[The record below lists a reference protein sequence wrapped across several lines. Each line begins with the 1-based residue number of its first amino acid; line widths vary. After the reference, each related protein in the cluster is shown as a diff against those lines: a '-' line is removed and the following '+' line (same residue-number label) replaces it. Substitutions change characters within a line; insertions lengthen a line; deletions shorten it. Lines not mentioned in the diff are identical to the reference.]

1 MPAVPRLALGLVTLC
16 LACTSLPSW
25 AGQVEVNWV
34 EPDQYADAGRS
45 VVDRERTMSALGD
58 HLKRWARRLPGD
70 QVLKIEVL
78 DVNLAGEIEPFR
90 GRDLRV
96 LRGSVDWPLIKLRY
110 TLQAKD
116 STLKSGEAEVADR
129 HYRLGERVSELGFE
143 RRMLDKWFKATIA
156 TK

>member
-1 MPAVPRLALGLVTLC
+1 MPAARRLALSLAALC
-16 LACTSLPSW
+16 LACTALSAV
-25 AGQVEVNWV
+25 AGKVEVSWV
-34 EPDQYADAGRS
+34 EPDRFADAGRS

-110 TLQAKD
+110 TLQAKG

-143 RRMLDKWFKATIA
+143 KRMLDKWFKATIA